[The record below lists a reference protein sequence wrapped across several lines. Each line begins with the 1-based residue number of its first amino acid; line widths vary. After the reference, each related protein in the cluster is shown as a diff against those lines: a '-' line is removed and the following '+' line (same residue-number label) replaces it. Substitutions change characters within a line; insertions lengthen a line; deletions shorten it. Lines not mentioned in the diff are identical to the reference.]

1 MVPAAAAR
9 AAEVPVPGSAALP
22 APGPLAPPRPAP
34 RSASGSLAAAGARLQ
49 RQRGPPRPRLCGC
62 RSRRV
67 LSRLRLLYKN
77 CREEREA
84 DTISTLHLLDRGF
97 PPSPPLSPSGSLPR
111 SLLPL
116 SLPPSARVSG
126 FLGCHVTA
134 SPWRRGGERR
144 GGDYSLQ
151 GRKFLGVCVPPPTPF
166 LLSLQSGLGSCA
178 TSDLL
183 GAPADFPLLHSH
195 WQEEARLLLVLYV
208 CVCVVFLVLVF
219 FLI

>member
-126 FLGCHVTA
+126 FLSGVTLLPLPGGGA
-134 SPWRRGGERR
+134 GRGGAAIIRYKEESFWVCVFPPPPPPPSSFLSNLASVHAPPATSW
-144 GGDYSLQ
+144 GPPLTSLSYTVT
-151 GRKFLGVCVPPPTPF
+151 GRKRH
-166 LLSLQSGLGSCA
+166 
-178 TSDLL
+178 
-183 GAPADFPLLHSH
+183 DF
-195 WQEEARLLLVLYV
+195 
-208 CVCVVFLVLVF
+208 F
-219 FLI
+219 